1 MADHNPTEHHRR
13 AFKTGWRAAL
23 KVLNKERTPYLDP
36 EKNTWMAIGYR
47 HGLRS
52 GTDDDF
58 LISRAFDWS
67 LIELR
72 QHDQV
77 DERLFRLRE

>member
-13 AFKTGWRAAL
+13 AFKIGWRAAL
-23 KVLNKERTPYLDP
+23 KVLSGDRTPYLDP

-47 HGLRS
+47 HGLRNRA
-52 GTDDDF
+52 DDDS
-58 LISRAFDWS
+58 LITRAFDWS
-67 LIELR
+67 LTELR

-77 DERLFRLRE
+77 DENLFRLRE